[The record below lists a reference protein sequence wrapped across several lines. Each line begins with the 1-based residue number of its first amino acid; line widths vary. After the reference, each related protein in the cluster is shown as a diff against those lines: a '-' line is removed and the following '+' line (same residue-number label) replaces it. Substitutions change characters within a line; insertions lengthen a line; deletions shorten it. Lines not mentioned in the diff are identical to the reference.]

1 MAQMNI
7 VQAIA
12 AALDYEME
20 RDENVVVLGEDVGVN
35 GGVFR
40 ATDGLYGKYGPDR
53 VIDTPLAEVG
63 IIGCAFG
70 MAVHGLKPVAEI
82 QFLGFIP
89 PAYDQLVSHVSRIRY
104 RSRGR
109 FTAPMVVRVPYGGG
123 IHAPE
128 HHSESTESVYA
139 HMPGLKVVTPSTPSD
154 ARGLLA
160 SAIRDPDPV
169 MFLEPK
175 RIYRAYREEVPD
187 GDYTVPIGT
196 ARMVREG
203 KDLTVI
209 TWGSMVPVAIEAAER
224 AAGDGLDIEVIDLRS
239 ISPYDG
245 ATLLESVK
253 KTGRAVVLHEAPRV
267 AGFGAELSAFLME
280 EAILYL
286 EAPVRRVTGFD
297 IPMPLPTMEK
307 HNLPDADRLL
317 LTVQEVME
325 F

>member
-7 VQAIA
+7 IQAIA
-12 AALDYEME
+12 AALDHEMS

-40 ATDGLYGKYGPDR
+40 ATDGLYQKYGPDR

-63 IIGCAFG
+63 IVGCAFG
-70 MAVHGLKPVAEI
+70 MAVHGMKPVAEI
-82 QFLGFIP
+82 QFLGFMP
-89 PAYDQLVSHVSRIRY
+89 PAYDQLISHVSRIRY

-109 FTAPMVVRVPYGGG
+109 FSAPMVVRVPYGGG

-139 HMPGLKVVTPSTPSD
+139 HIPGLKVVIPSRPSD

-169 MFLEPK
+169 LFLEPK
-175 RIYRAYREEVPD
+175 RIYRAFREEVPE
-187 GDYTVPIGT
+187 GDHLVPIGK
-196 ARMVREG
+196 ARTVREG
-203 KDLTVI
+203 TDLTVV
-209 TWGSMVPVAIEAAER
+209 TWGAMVPVAIEAAGR
-224 AAGDGLDIEVIDLRS
+224 ASEDGVEMEVIDLRS
-239 ISPYDG
+239 ISPFDG
-245 ATLLESVK
+245 DALVESVE
-253 KTGRAVVLHEAPRV
+253 KTNRAVVLHEAPRV
-267 AGFGAELSAFLME
+267 AGFGAEISAFLME
-280 EAILYL
+280 EAILHL
-286 EAPVRRVTGFD
+286 EAPVRRVTGCD
-297 IPMPLPTMEK
+297 TPMPLPVMEK
-307 HNLPDADRLL
+307 YYLPDADRLL